1 MAAKDRKPRWSELL
15 SPELEEALGSSMQA
29 QELLL
34 GLTRALFPDPDAL
47 GDRDRVT
54 WPEGQAGAAPLE
66 ISAEARARAAE
77 ARFKTLVEQIP
88 AVTFMA
94 VLGEGQNEI
103 YVSPHIEA
111 LLGFTQ
117 KEWLEDP
124 FLWYWRLHPD
134 DRAMWNAEFTRG
146 CQTAGPFRA
155 ECRFMARDG
164 HAVWVHGE
172 ARVVNDAQGRPQ
184 FLQGVAF
191 DITDIKRAQ
200 DVLVTEAVRNAKL
213 EEELEIARRVQTSIV
228 PQHFAVP
235 GLDIAARMK
244 PADQVGGDYY
254 DVFPFDGGCWL
265 AIGDVSG
272 HGLDSGL
279 VMLML
284 QSALSGVLAASPDG
298 SPSDLLACVNR
309 VLHENIRN
317 RLGQDHHVTFS
328 LLRYSDDGRVIVT
341 GAHEDIIIVRRD
353 GRTETFSPPGTWL
366 GVTHDIRPALCDTQ
380 FELGEGDLLVLYTDG
395 ITEAKSATRELFDFK
410 RLTRSILR
418 MRTGC
423 ARDVCDQIFQDVHSW
438 MAEQRDDMT
447 VLVARRLTTTSDV
460 SV

>member
-1 MAAKDRKPRWSELL
+1 MARSKGPRWSELL
-15 SPELEEALGSSMQA
+15 SPELEAALGSSMQA

-34 GLTRALFPDPDAL
+34 GLTRALFPDPEQI
-47 GDRDRVT
+47 GERERVT
-54 WPEGQAGAAPLE
+54 WPEGQQGKDGGL
-66 ISAEARARAAE
+66 SAEDRLRAAE

-134 DRAMWNAEFTRG
+134 DRQLWNAEFTRG

-164 HAVWVHGE
+164 HVVWVHGE
-172 ARVVNDAQGRPQ
+172 ARVVSDAQGRPQ

-200 DVLVTEAVRNAKL
+200 DVLVTEAVRHAKL

-228 PQHFAVP
+228 PRQFAVP
-235 GLDIAARMK
+235 GLDIAARML
-244 PADQVGGDYY
+244 PADEVGGDYY
-254 DVFPFDGGCWL
+254 DVIPCPGGCWL

-284 QSALSGVLAASPDG
+284 QSALSGVLSARPDG
-298 SPSDLLACVNR
+298 TPSELLACVNE
-309 VLHENIRN
+309 VLHDNIRV
-317 RLGQDHHVTFS
+317 RLGQDHHATFS
-328 LLRYSDDGRVIVT
+328 LLRYRDDGSVVVS

-353 GRTETFSPPGTWL
+353 GGVDVVTPPGTWI
-366 GVTHDIRPALCDTQ
+366 GVTRDIRPALRDIALQ
-380 FELGEGDLLVLYTDG
+380 LGEGDTMVLYTDG
-395 ITEAKSATRELFDFK
+395 ITEAQDEARELFDMK
-410 RLTRSILR
+410 RLRRCVERLR
-418 MRTGC
+418 DRP
-423 ARDVCDQIFQDVHSW
+423 ASEVCDDVFRAVQTW
-438 MAEQRDDMT
+438 MARQADDMT
-447 VLVARRLTTTSDV
+447 VLVARRVTADSGVTL
-460 SV
+460 

>member
-1 MAAKDRKPRWSELL
+1 MARKNQSPKWSELL
-15 SPELEEALGSSMQA
+15 SPELEAALASSATA

-34 GLTRALFPDPDAL
+34 GLTRALFPGGQDL
-47 GDRDRVT
+47 GEPERVT
-54 WPEGQAGAAPLE
+54 WPEGQASDAAPM
-66 ISAEARARAAE
+66 STEARLRAAE

-94 VLGEGQNEI
+94 VLGEGMNEI

-117 KEWLEDP
+117 QEWLEDP

-134 DRAMWNAEFTRG
+134 DRQMWNAEFTRG

-155 ECRFMARDG
+155 ECRFLARDG

-172 ARVVNDAQGRPQ
+172 ARVVHDAQGRPQ

-200 DVLVTEAVRNAKL
+200 DVLVSEAVRHAKL
-213 EEELEIARRVQTSIV
+213 EEELAIARRVQTSIV
-228 PQHFAVP
+228 PQTFAVP
-235 GLDIAARMK
+235 GLDLAARMK
-244 PADQVGGDYY
+244 PAEQVGGDYY
-254 DVFPFDGGCWL
+254 DVIPFPGGCWL

-284 QSALSGVLAASPDG
+284 QSALSGVITARPDASP
-298 SPSDLLACVNR
+298 SELLSCVNQ
-309 VLHENIRN
+309 VLHDNIRN
-317 RLGQDHHVTFS
+317 RLGQDHHITFS
-328 LLRYSDDGRVIVT
+328 LLRYSDDGRVIAT
-341 GAHEDIIIVRRD
+341 GAHEDIIVLRRS
-353 GRTETFSPPGTWL
+353 GGVESYRPPGTWI
-366 GVTHDIRPALCDTQ
+366 GVSRDIHSALQDITLQ
-380 FELGEGDLLVLYTDG
+380 LGEGDTLVLYTDG
-395 ITEAKSATRELFDFK
+395 ITEAQDTTRELFDFK
-410 RLTRSILR
+410 RLLR
-418 MRTGC
+418 CVERVNGGS
-423 ARDVCDQIFQDVHSW
+423 AQEVCDHVFREVHAW

-447 VLVARRLTTTSDV
+447 VLVARRLTSAENITL
-460 SV
+460 

>member
-1 MAAKDRKPRWSELL
+1 MARKDRKTRWSELL
-15 SPELEEALGSSMQA
+15 SPELEAALGSSMQA

-34 GLTRALFPDPDAL
+34 GLTRALFPDPEEL
-47 GDRDRVT
+47 GERARVT
-54 WPEGQAGAAPLE
+54 WPEGQVSVDQ
-66 ISAEARARAAE
+66 SAEARARAAE

-94 VLGEGQNEI
+94 ALGEGQNEI

-164 HAVWVHGE
+164 HTVWVHGE

-228 PQHFAVP
+228 PHQFAVP
-235 GLDIAARMK
+235 GVDVAARMK

-254 DVFPFDGGCWL
+254 DVFPFAGGCWF

-284 QSALSGVLAASPDG
+284 QSALSGVLAANPGG
-298 SPSDLLACVNR
+298 SPSELLACVNQ
-309 VLHENIRN
+309 VLHDNIRT

-328 LLRYSDDGRVIVT
+328 LLRYSDDGKVLVS
-341 GAHEDIIIVRRD
+341 GAHEDIILVRQS
-353 GRTETFSPPGTWL
+353 GRLESFSPPGTWL
-366 GVTHDIRPALCDTQ
+366 GVTRDIRSGLVDTA
-380 FELGEGDLLVLYTDG
+380 FTLDEGDAMVLYTDG
-395 ITEAKSATRELFDFK
+395 ITEAADSTHEMFDFK
-410 RLTRSILR
+410 RLLRTIERVRSSSAQE
-418 MRTGC
+418 M
-423 ARDVCDQIFQDVHSW
+423 CDQVFHDVQSW
-438 MAEQRDDMT
+438 MSEQRDDMT
-447 VLVARRLTTTSDV
+447 VLVARRNRSASDV